1 LKKKAIPMERPR
13 VKTKCNVSLAPEILQ
28 QQTHPSVLFPKMLMT
43 HFSFSNT
50 LITQFSDLEEL
61 WKNT

>member
-1 LKKKAIPMERPR
+1 MERSR
-13 VKTKCNVSLAPEILQ
+13 VKMECNVSLAPEILQ
-28 QQTHPSVLFPKMLMT
+28 QQMHPSVLFPKMLMT

-61 WKNT
+61 CKST